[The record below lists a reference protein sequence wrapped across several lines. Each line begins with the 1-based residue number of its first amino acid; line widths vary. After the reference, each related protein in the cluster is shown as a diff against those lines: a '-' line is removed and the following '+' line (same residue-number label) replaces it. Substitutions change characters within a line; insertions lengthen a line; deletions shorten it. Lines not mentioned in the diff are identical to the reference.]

1 VTPYDGSD
9 DTEPKESATRP
20 AKADGAGEV
29 PEYRLFSADV
39 TSVGI
44 SDIHLVAAHF
54 CLSPAVPSFYKCVY
68 FMFSAGCVVLQI
80 TAMVALVASV
90 EGMAASD
97 INDSLTELHS
107 WDWAMVLLCSC
118 LVAFSVHSDLMGTR
132 TLELHLRATL
142 DTSDPR
148 SPGAPSWS
156 TLAWVMMLT
165 LTQKFRCGMLLPLV
179 LTTVP
184 VLAYENDMTAYSLA
198 LNCLAILF
206 IFDVDDQAVDFLLN
220 HKQKAYLE
228 QVEVRLTSDE
238 ALSTTVLNWFAVVV
252 TILIFFVPVAGGNDF
267 FKEFHLVVPWPA
279 IPCLLLAGI
288 CVFFQSLVYLG
299 VDAAHACRHARQ
311 RLPWLV
317 VDLLSTLLVNGLG
330 FLMMTMVTP
339 IGKMWDSSWDCESEV
354 GVCSPGGASV
364 LAEAGSGSGSVGN
377 ASMPAAP

>member
-1 VTPYDGSD
+1 
-9 DTEPKESATRP
+9 
-20 AKADGAGEV
+20 
-29 PEYRLFSADV
+29 
-39 TSVGI
+39 
-44 SDIHLVAAHF
+44 
-54 CLSPAVPSFYKCVY
+54 
-68 FMFSAGCVVLQI
+68 
-80 TAMVALVASV
+80 
-90 EGMAASD
+90 
-97 INDSLTELHS
+97 
-107 WDWAMVLLCSC
+107 
-118 LVAFSVHSDLMGTR
+118 
-132 TLELHLRATL
+132 
-142 DTSDPR
+142 
-148 SPGAPSWS
+148 
-156 TLAWVMMLT
+156 
-165 LTQKFRCGMLLPLV
+165 
-179 LTTVP
+179 
-184 VLAYENDMTAYSLA
+184 
-198 LNCLAILF
+198 
-206 IFDVDDQAVDFLLN
+206 VDFLLN